1 MVPEIE
7 RRRGPRGL
15 HAKQQSRGQALV
27 EFALAF
33 PFFVVLLMAMIE
45 FAFLMNG
52 QLSISYATRDAALI
66 AAEAGNGVGSD
77 CLILQKVQQ
86 DVSAPANADNITEI
100 LIYWT
105 NSVGQPLNTAG
116 GVTTFGSASQAGN
129 RYIPGTTTC
138 TFSDMTT
145 LTVPFQLQ
153 GAAQYPESARCN
165 AIRGTGAGCLA
176 GHTGLDTVG
185 VQVTYNASW
194 RTPLHGLIGLSGN
207 GWTLVQSNQ
216 MRLEPVL

>member
-1 MVPEIE
+1 MVQ
-7 RRRGPRGL
+7 RRRWRPSHQGDRR
-15 HAKQQSRGQALV
+15 SRGQALV

-33 PFFVVLLMAMIE
+33 PFFVVLLMALIE

-66 AAEAGNGVGSD
+66 AAEAGNTVGTD
-77 CLILQKVQQ
+77 CLILQKVNQ
-86 DVSAPANADNITEI
+86 DVTAPANAENISQV
-100 LIYWT
+100 LVYWT
-105 NSVGQPLNTAG
+105 NSVGQPLSTTGA
-116 GVTTFGSASQAGN
+116 VTTFGNANQAAN
-129 RYIPGTTTC
+129 KYVPGSSTC
-138 TFSDMTT
+138 TFADGST

-165 AIRGTGAGCLA
+165 AIRGTGAGCIA

-207 GWTLVQSNQ
+207 GWTLTQSNQ

>member
-1 MVPEIE
+1 MVHEIE
-7 RRRGPRGL
+7 RRRRPRRL
-15 HAKQQSRGQALV
+15 HAERKSRGQALV

-33 PFFVVLLMAMIE
+33 PFFVVLLMALIE

-86 DVSAPANADNITEI
+86 DVTAPANAQNITEI
-100 LIYWT
+100 VIYWT
-105 NSVGQPLNTAG
+105 NSVGQSLDTSGAVTA
-116 GVTTFGSASQAGN
+116 FGSANQAVD
-129 RYIPGTTTC
+129 RYVPGTMTC
-138 TFSDMTT
+138 TFADGAT
-145 LTVPFQLQ
+145 LTVPYQLQ
-153 GAAQYPESARCN
+153 GAALYPESARCN
-165 AIRGTGAGCLA
+165 AIRGTGSGCLA